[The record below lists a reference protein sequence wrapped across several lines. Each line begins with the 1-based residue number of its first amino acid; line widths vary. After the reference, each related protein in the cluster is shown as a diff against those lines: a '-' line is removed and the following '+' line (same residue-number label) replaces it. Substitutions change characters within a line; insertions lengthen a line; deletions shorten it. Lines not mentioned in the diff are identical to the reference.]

1 MRKESMNPITIT
13 LLFLVFAVV
22 MFAWEKIP
30 LGLTSVIICVG
41 FILTG
46 VLDAPTAF
54 SGFVNPTV
62 ILFVALFVIGGALFE
77 TGVAGDIGG
86 FVTKFANG
94 ERSLIIAIMLI
105 TGLLSSVLSNT
116 GTAAVLIP
124 VAIGISSKS
133 GIARSKLLMPVAF
146 ASTMGGMFT
155 LISTPANMIG
165 QDALADLGLSFGFFE
180 FSKIGLP
187 IFICG
192 VLYFAFI
199 AYKFLPDNQRKLTLD
214 LSQRDDDVPTWKKI
228 GAVLILILTVV
239 GMIFEQQLGFPVH
252 VIGAIGAISVV
263 LFRVINDQQ
272 AYRSIDLQTI
282 FLFGGTL
289 SLEAA
294 LDSTGAGQL
303 IADTVIGLL
312 GQNASPIVLTMV
324 MFLITVLLTN
334 FMSNTATAALLIPI
348 SISIALGMGIDPRM
362 MVMATI
368 IGTSC
373 TYATPISTPANVMI
387 LKPGGYKFVDFMKIG
402 LPLILITTVLMLI
415 LMPIFYG

>member
-1 MRKESMNPITIT
+1 MDPITIT
-13 LLFLVFAVV
+13 LLFLAFAVV
-22 MFAWEKIP
+22 MFATEKIP
-30 LGLTSVIICVG
+30 LGLTSIIICVG

-46 VLDAPTAF
+46 VLEAPEAF

-86 FVTKFANG
+86 LVTRFAG
-94 ERSLIIAIMLI
+94 SERALIVAIMLI
-105 TGLLSSVLSNT
+105 TGALSSVLSNT

-133 GIARSKLLMPVAF
+133 GISRSKLLMPVAF

-165 QDALADLGLSFGFFE
+165 QNALADLGLSFGFFE
-180 FSKIGLP
+180 FAKIGVP
-187 IFICG
+187 IFILG
-192 VLYFAFI
+192 VLYFAFF
-199 AYKFLPDNQRKLTLD
+199 AYKWLPNHKSKLTLD
-214 LSQRDDDVPTWKKI
+214 LSQRDNDVPTWRKI
-228 GAVLILILTVV
+228 GAIVILILTVV
-239 GMIFEQQLGFPVH
+239 GMIFENQLGVPLHVIG
-252 VIGAIGAISVV
+252 VIGAILMV
-263 LFRVINDQQ
+263 LFRIINDTQ

-289 SLEAA
+289 SLAAA
-294 LDSTGAGQL
+294 LESTGAGEL

-312 GQNASPIVLTMV
+312 GQNASPMVLAMV

-348 SISIALGMGIDPRM
+348 SISIALGMNADPRL

-387 LKPGGYKFVDFMKIG
+387 IKPGRYKFIDFMKVG
-402 LPLILITTVLMLI
+402 LPLILITTVLVLI
-415 LMPIFYG
+415 LLPIIYG

>member
-1 MRKESMNPITIT
+1 MDPITIT
-13 LLFLVFAVV
+13 LLFLAFAVV
-22 MFAWEKIP
+22 MFATEKIP
-30 LGLTSVIICVG
+30 LGLTSIIISVG

-46 VLDAPTAF
+46 ILDAPAAF

-86 FVTKFANG
+86 IVTRFAGG
-94 ERSLIIAIMLI
+94 ERALIVAIMLI
-105 TGLLSSVLSNT
+105 TGVLSSLLSNT

-124 VAIGISSKS
+124 VAIGVSSKS

-165 QDALADLGLSFGFFE
+165 QNALADVGLSFGFFE
-180 FSKIGLP
+180 FAKIGIP
-187 IFICG
+187 IFIAG
-192 VLYFAFI
+192 VLYFAFV
-199 AYKFLPDNQRKLTLD
+199 AYKWLPDNKDRLTLD
-214 LSQRDDDVPTWKKI
+214 LSQRDDDVPAWRKI
-228 GAVLILILTVV
+228 GAIVILILTVV
-239 GMIFEQQLGFPVH
+239 GMIFESQLGIPLHVIG
-252 VIGAIGAISVV
+252 VIGAISMV
-263 LFRVINDQQ
+263 LFRIINDTQ
-272 AYRSIDLQTI
+272 AYRAIDLQTI

-289 SLEAA
+289 SLAAA
-294 LDSTGAGQL
+294 LESTGAGEL
-303 IADTVIGLL
+303 IANTVINLF
-312 GQNASPIVLTMV
+312 GQNASPIVLAMI

-348 SISIALGMGIDPRM
+348 SVSIALGMNADPRL

-368 IGTSC
+368 FGTSC

-387 LKPGGYKFVDFMKIG
+387 IKPGGYKFIDFMKVG
-402 LPLILITTVLMLI
+402 LPLILITAVLVLI
-415 LMPIFYG
+415 LLPIFYG

>member
-1 MRKESMNPITIT
+1 MDPITIT

-86 FVTKFANG
+86 FVTRFASG
-94 ERSLIIAIMLI
+94 ERSLIVAMMLI
-105 TGLLSSVLSNT
+105 AGLLSSVLSNT

-124 VAIGISSKS
+124 VAIGISSQS
-133 GIARSKLLMPVAF
+133 GISRSKLLMPLAF

-165 QDALADLGLSFGFFE
+165 QEALADLDLSFGFFE
-180 FSKIGLP
+180 FARFGLP
-187 IFICG
+187 IFIGG

-199 AYKFLPDNQRKLTLD
+199 AYRFLPDNQDRLTLD
-214 LSQRDDDVPTWKKI
+214 LSQRDDDAPTWKKI
-228 GAVLILILTVV
+228 SAVVILLLTVV
-239 GMIFEQQLGFPVH
+239 GMIFEARLGFPVH
-252 VIGAIGAISVV
+252 VIGAVGAILMV
-263 LFRVINDQQ
+263 LFRIINDQQ

-289 SLEAA
+289 SLAAA
-294 LDSTGAGQL
+294 LDLTGAGVL

-312 GQNASPIVLTMV
+312 GQNASPMALAMV
-324 MFLITVLLTN
+324 VFFITVLLTN
-334 FMSNTATAALLIPI
+334 FMSNTATAALVIPI
-348 SISIALGMGIDPRM
+348 SISIALGMGADPRM
-362 MVMATI
+362 MVMAAI

-387 LKPGGYKFVDFMKIG
+387 LKPGSYKFSDFVKVG
-402 LPLILITTVLMLI
+402 LPLILISTVVVFI
-415 LMPIFYG
+415 LLPIFF

>member
-1 MRKESMNPITIT
+1 MDPIIIT
-13 LLFLVFAVV
+13 LLFLAFAVV
-22 MFAWEKIP
+22 MFATEKIP
-30 LGLTSVIICVG
+30 LGLTSIIICVG

-46 VLDAPTAF
+46 VLDAEVAF
-54 SGFVNPTV
+54 SGFVNSTV

-86 FVTKFANG
+86 LVTRFAG
-94 ERSLIIAIMLI
+94 SERTLIVAIMLI
-105 TGLLSSVLSNT
+105 TGALSSVLSNT

-133 GIARSKLLMPVAF
+133 GISRSKLLMPVAF

-165 QDALADLGLSFGFFE
+165 QNALAEIPDLNLSFGFFE
-180 FSKIGLP
+180 FAKIGLP
-187 IFICG
+187 IFILG

-199 AYKFLPDNQRKLTLD
+199 AYRFLPDNKDKLTLD
-214 LSQRDDDVPTWKKI
+214 LSQRDDDVPTWRKI
-228 GAVLILILTVV
+228 GAIVILILTVV
-239 GMIFEQQLGFPVH
+239 GMIFENQLGIPLHVIG
-252 VIGAIGAISVV
+252 VIGAILMV
-263 LFRVINDQQ
+263 LFRIINDTQ

-289 SLEAA
+289 SLAAA
-294 LDSTGAGQL
+294 LESTGAGEL
-303 IADTVIGLL
+303 IADTVISLL
-312 GQNASPIVLTMV
+312 GQNASPMVLAMV

-348 SISIALGMGIDPRM
+348 SISIALGMNADPRL

-387 LKPGGYKFVDFMKIG
+387 IKPGQYKFIDFMKVG
-402 LPLILITTVLMLI
+402 LPLILITTMLVLI
-415 LMPIFYG
+415 LLPIIYG

>member
-1 MRKESMNPITIT
+1 MYPITIT

-86 FVTKFANG
+86 FVTRFAGG
-94 ERSLIIAIMLI
+94 ERSLIVAIMLI
-105 TGLLSSVLSNT
+105 TGLLSSALSNT

-124 VAIGISSKS
+124 VAIGIASKS
-133 GIARSKLLMPVAF
+133 GISRSKLLMPVAF

-165 QDALADLGLSFGFFE
+165 QEALADLGLSFGFFE
-180 FSKIGLP
+180 FARFGLP

-192 VLYFAFI
+192 VLYFGFI
-199 AYKFLPDNQRKLTLD
+199 AYRLLPDHQDRLTLD
-214 LSQRDDDVPTWKKI
+214 LSQRDDDTPTWKKI
-228 GAVLILILTVV
+228 GAVIILLLTVT
-239 GMIFEQQLGFPVH
+239 GMIFEGYLGISVH
-252 VIGAIGAISVV
+252 VIGAIGAILMV
-263 LFRVINDQQ
+263 LFRIINDTQ

-289 SLEAA
+289 SLAAA
-294 LDSTGAGQL
+294 LDSTGAGVL
-303 IADTVIGLL
+303 IADTVIAIL
-312 GQNASPIVLTMV
+312 GQNASPMSLAMIV
-324 MFLITVLLTN
+324 FFITILLTN
-334 FMSNTATAALLIPI
+334 FMSNTATAALIIPI
-348 SISIALGMGIDPRM
+348 SISIALGVDADARM
-362 MVMATI
+362 MVMAAI

-373 TYATPISTPANVMI
+373 TYATPISTPANVMVI
-387 LKPGGYKFVDFMKIG
+387 KPGRYKFADFMKVG
-402 LPLILITTVLMLI
+402 LPLILITTVITFI
-415 LMPIFYG
+415 LLPIFF

>member
-1 MRKESMNPITIT
+1 VDPITIT

-22 MFAWEKIP
+22 MFATEKIP

-62 ILFVALFVIGGALFE
+62 ILFVGLFVIGGALFE

-86 FVTKFANG
+86 FVTRFAGG
-94 ERSLIIAIMLI
+94 ERSLIVAIMLI

-133 GIARSKLLMPVAF
+133 GISRSKLLMPVAF

-165 QDALADLGLSFGFFE
+165 QEALADLGLGFGFFE
-180 FSKIGLP
+180 FARFGLP

-192 VLYFAFI
+192 VLYFALI
-199 AYKFLPDNQRKLTLD
+199 AYRFLPDHQNGLTLD
-214 LSQRDDDVPTWKKI
+214 LSQKDDDAPTWKKI
-228 GAVLILILTVV
+228 GAIVILLLTVV
-239 GMIFEQQLGFPVH
+239 GMIFEARLGFPVH
-252 VIGAIGAISVV
+252 VIGAIGAILMVF
-263 LFRVINDQQ
+263 FRIINDKQ

-289 SLEAA
+289 SLAAA
-294 LDSTGAGQL
+294 LDSTGAGVL
-303 IADTVIGLL
+303 IADTIIGFL
-312 GQNASPIVLTMV
+312 GQNASPMALAMV
-324 MFLITVLLTN
+324 VFFITVLLTN
-334 FMSNTATAALLIPI
+334 FMSNTATAALVIPI
-348 SISIALGMGIDPRM
+348 SISIALGMGADPRM
-362 MVMATI
+362 MVMAAI

-387 LKPGGYKFVDFMKIG
+387 LKPGGYKFTDFVKVG
-402 LPLILITTVLMLI
+402 LPLILISTVVMFI
-415 LMPIFYG
+415 LLPVFF